1 MDIRRHPHL
10 DGYTLNFFPISGKVE
25 VQHLDSRKR
34 FQPDSR
40 FRCKTILK
48 KVFADTTAGIS
59 AHLGFRTVGVEDSH
73 LEICDVRG
81 FDKDQTVATD
91 AGMWAAPS
99 YRPFFGMGE
108 GILHGIDIDIVV
120 PGSLHFCK
128 FNSTH
133 NRCFIVPQI

>member
-1 MDIRRHPHL
+1 MNIRRLPHL
-10 DGYTLNFFPISGKVE
+10 DSYPFHFFPTIAKME
-25 VQHLDSRKR
+25 MQHLDARER
-34 FQPDSR
+34 FQPDHG
-40 FRCKTILK
+40 FRRNAILE
-48 KVFADTTAGIS
+48 KVFADAAAGIP
-59 AHLGFRTVGVEDSH
+59 AHLGFRAVGVEDSH

-91 AGMWAAPS
+91 AGMRAAPP

-128 FNSTH
+128 FNPTH